1 MEMDKKTFSTAVLV
15 VGIVILMASLF
26 ADNIGIGSHAGFG
39 PYQAVGSVVGA
50 LVAAVG
56 LFFTVKAE

>member
-1 MEMDKKTFSTAVLV
+1 MDKKTFSTAVLV

-39 PYQAVGSVVGA
+39 PYQAIGSTVG
-50 LVAAVG
+50 VAVTAVG
-56 LFFTVKAE
+56 LFLRVQAK